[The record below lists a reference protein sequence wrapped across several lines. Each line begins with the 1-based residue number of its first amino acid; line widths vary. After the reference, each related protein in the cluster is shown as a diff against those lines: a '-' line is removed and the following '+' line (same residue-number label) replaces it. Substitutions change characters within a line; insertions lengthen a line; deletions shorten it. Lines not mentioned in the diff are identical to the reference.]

1 MVAAAVKTTKTVK
14 EEEEEVT
21 KTRRKTK
28 KTVEPLTLLMKRGK
42 AKVDS
47 MKNLT
52 FSLYGTTTVDGWG
65 VLDFGTVDIPPGK
78 ALYLEA
84 DLAGTNRGV
93 LIIPKL
99 FNSGKDVQLI
109 VPVVNLSRE
118 FRTLY
123 GGESLVKGTLVTV
136 AEIAVSI

>member
-1 MVAAAVKTTKTVK
+1 MVAVKTSKV
-14 EEEEEVT
+14 EEVV
-21 KTRRKTK
+21 KKRRTTK

-47 MKNLT
+47 TKNLT

-93 LIIPKL
+93 LIVPKL
-99 FNSGKDVQLI
+99 FNAGKDVQLI

-118 FRTLY
+118 FKTLY
-123 GGESLVKGTLVTV
+123 GGEALVKGILVTV
-136 AEIAVSI
+136 AEIAVGV

>member
-1 MVAAAVKTTKTVK
+1 MAANKTKTV
-14 EEEEEVT
+14 EEAI
-21 KTRRKTK
+21 KTRRTTK
-28 KTVEPLTLLMKRGK
+28 KKQTVEPLTLLMKRGK

-47 MKNLT
+47 TKNLT

-93 LIIPKL
+93 LIVPKL
-99 FNSGKDVQLI
+99 FNAGKDVQLI

-118 FRTLY
+118 FKTLY
-123 GGESLVKGTLVTV
+123 GGEELVKGILVTA
-136 AEIAVSI
+136 AEIAVSV

>member
-1 MVAAAVKTTKTVK
+1 MAANKTKAV
-14 EEEEEVT
+14 EEAI
-21 KTRRKTK
+21 KTRRTTKK

-47 MKNLT
+47 TKNLT
-52 FSLYGTTTVDGWG
+52 FSLYGTTTIDGWG

-93 LIIPKL
+93 LIVPKL
-99 FNSGKDVQLI
+99 FNAGKDVQLI
-109 VPVVNLSRE
+109 VPVINLSRE
-118 FRTLY
+118 FKTLY
-123 GGESLVKGTLVTV
+123 GGEELVKGILVTA
-136 AEIAVSI
+136 AEIAVSV

>member
-1 MVAAAVKTTKTVK
+1 MVAVKTSKV
-14 EEEEEVT
+14 EEVV
-21 KTRRKTK
+21 KKRRTTK

-47 MKNLT
+47 TKNLT

-93 LIIPKL
+93 LIVPKL
-99 FNSGKDVQLI
+99 FNAGKDVQLI

-118 FRTLY
+118 FKTLY
-123 GGESLVKGTLVTV
+123 GGEELVKGILVTA
-136 AEIAVSI
+136 AEIAVSV

>member
-1 MVAAAVKTTKTVK
+1 MVAAVKTNKAV
-14 EEEEEVT
+14 EEAI

-28 KTVEPLTLLMKRGK
+28 KVVEALVIKKGK
-42 AKVDS
+42 CKVTENE
-47 MKNLT
+47 MI

>member
-1 MVAAAVKTTKTVK
+1 MVAVKTTKTV
-14 EEEEEVT
+14 EEAV
-21 KTRRKTK
+21 KKRRTTK
-28 KTVEPLTLLMKRGK
+28 KPVEPLTLLMKRGK

-47 MKNLT
+47 TKNLT

-93 LIIPKL
+93 LIVPKL
-99 FNSGKDVQLI
+99 FNAGKDVQLI

-118 FRTLY
+118 FKTLY
-123 GGESLVKGTLVTV
+123 GGEALVKGILVTV
-136 AEIAVSI
+136 AEIVVGV

>member
-1 MVAAAVKTTKTVK
+1 MVAAVKTNKAVK
-14 EEEEEVT
+14 EEAI

-28 KTVEPLTLLMKRGK
+28 KVVEALVIKKGK
-42 AKVDS
+42 CKVTENE
-47 MKNLT
+47 MI

-99 FNSGKDVQLI
+99 FNAGKDVQLI

>member
-1 MVAAAVKTTKTVK
+1 MVAVKATNKVEEAVKKRRTTKK
-14 EEEEEVT
+14 P
-21 KTRRKTK
+21 
-28 KTVEPLTLLMKRGK
+28 VEPLTLLMKRGK

-47 MKNLT
+47 TKNLT

-93 LIIPKL
+93 LIVPKL
-99 FNSGKDVQLI
+99 FNAGKDVQLI

-118 FRTLY
+118 FKTLY
-123 GGESLVKGTLVTV
+123 GGEALVKGILVTV
-136 AEIAVSI
+136 AEIAVGV

>member
-1 MVAAAVKTTKTVK
+1 MAANKTKAV
-14 EEEEEVT
+14 EEAI
-21 KTRRKTK
+21 KTRRTTK
-28 KTVEPLTLLMKRGK
+28 KKQTVEPLTLLMKRGK

-47 MKNLT
+47 TKNLT

-93 LIIPKL
+93 LIVPKL
-99 FNSGKDVQLI
+99 FNAGKDVQLI

-118 FRTLY
+118 FKTLY
-123 GGESLVKGTLVTV
+123 GGEALVKGILVTV
-136 AEIAVSI
+136 AEIAVGV

>member
-1 MVAAAVKTTKTVK
+1 MVAVKTSKVEEAVK
-14 EEEEEVT
+14 
-21 KTRRKTK
+21 KRRTTK

-47 MKNLT
+47 TKNLT

-93 LIIPKL
+93 LIVPKL
-99 FNSGKDVQLI
+99 FNAGKDVQLI

-123 GGESLVKGTLVTV
+123 GGEELVKGILVTV
-136 AEIAVSI
+136 AEIAVSV

>member
-1 MVAAAVKTTKTVK
+1 MVAVKTSKVEEAVK
-14 EEEEEVT
+14 
-21 KTRRKTK
+21 KRRTTK

-47 MKNLT
+47 TKNLT

-93 LIIPKL
+93 LIVPKL
-99 FNSGKDVQLI
+99 FNSGQDVQLI

-118 FRTLY
+118 FKTLY
-123 GGESLVKGTLVTV
+123 GGEELVKGILVTV
-136 AEIAVSI
+136 AEIAVSV

>member
-1 MVAAAVKTTKTVK
+1 MVMAANKTKAV
-14 EEEEEVT
+14 EEAI
-21 KTRRKTK
+21 KTRRTTK
-28 KTVEPLTLLMKRGK
+28 KKQTVEPLTLLMKRGK

-47 MKNLT
+47 TKNLT

-93 LIIPKL
+93 LIVPKL
-99 FNSGKDVQLI
+99 FNAGKDVQLI

-118 FRTLY
+118 FKTLY
-123 GGESLVKGTLVTV
+123 GGEELVKGILVTA
-136 AEIAVSI
+136 AEIAVSV

>member
-14 EEEEEVT
+14 EEEAAT

-28 KTVEPLTLLMKRGK
+28 KQTVEPLTLLMKRGK

-99 FNSGKDVQLI
+99 FNAGKDVQLI

-123 GGESLVKGTLVTV
+123 GGESLVKGILVTV

>member
-1 MVAAAVKTTKTVK
+1 MI
-14 EEEEEVT
+14 
-21 KTRRKTK
+21 
-28 KTVEPLTLLMKRGK
+28 
-42 AKVDS
+42 
-47 MKNLT
+47 

-99 FNSGKDVQLI
+99 FNAGQDVQLI

>member
-1 MVAAAVKTTKTVK
+1 MVMAANKTKTAV
-14 EEEEEVT
+14 EEAP

-28 KTVEPLTLLMKRGK
+28 KQTVEPLTLLMKRGK

-65 VLDFGTVDIPPGK
+65 VLDFGTVAIPPGK

>member
-1 MVAAAVKTTKTVK
+1 MVAVKATKTV
-14 EEEEEVT
+14 EEAIKKWRT
-21 KTRRKTK
+21 TK
-28 KTVEPLTLLMKRGK
+28 KPVEPLTLLMKRGK

-47 MKNLT
+47 TKNLT

-93 LIIPKL
+93 LIVPKL
-99 FNSGKDVQLI
+99 FNAGNDVQLI

-118 FRTLY
+118 FKTLY
-123 GGESLVKGTLVTV
+123 GGEALVKGILVTV
-136 AEIAVSI
+136 AEIAVGV

>member
-14 EEEEEVT
+14 EEAAAT
-21 KTRRKTK
+21 KTRRKK
-28 KTVEPLTLLMKRGK
+28 QTVEPLTLLMKRGK
-42 AKVDS
+42 AKVDET
-47 MKNLT
+47 KHLT

-99 FNSGKDVQLI
+99 FNAGKDVQLI

>member
-1 MVAAAVKTTKTVK
+1 MVVVANKTKAVEEAVVK
-14 EEEEEVT
+14 
-21 KTRRKTK
+21 KRRTTK

-47 MKNLT
+47 TKNLT

-93 LIIPKL
+93 LIVPKL
-99 FNSGKDVQLI
+99 FNAGKDVQLI
-109 VPVVNLSRE
+109 VPVINLSRE
-118 FRTLY
+118 FKTLY
-123 GGESLVKGTLVTV
+123 GGEELVKGILVTA
-136 AEIAVSI
+136 AEIAVSV

>member
-14 EEEEEVT
+14 EEEAAT

-28 KTVEPLTLLMKRGK
+28 KQTVEPLTLLMKRGK

-99 FNSGKDVQLI
+99 FNAGKDVQLI

>member
-1 MVAAAVKTTKTVK
+1 MVMAANKTKTV
-14 EEEEEVT
+14 EEAI
-21 KTRRKTK
+21 KTRRTTK
-28 KTVEPLTLLMKRGK
+28 KKQTVEPLTLLMKRGK

-47 MKNLT
+47 TKNLT

-93 LIIPKL
+93 LIVPKL
-99 FNSGKDVQLI
+99 FNAGKDVQLI

-118 FRTLY
+118 FKTLY
-123 GGESLVKGTLVTV
+123 GGEELVKGILVTA
-136 AEIAVSI
+136 AEIAVSV

>member
-1 MVAAAVKTTKTVK
+1 MVAVKTKTT
-14 EEEEEVT
+14 EEAI

-28 KTVEPLTLLMKRGK
+28 KTVEPLTLLMKRGN
-42 AKVDS
+42 AKVDET
-47 MKNLT
+47 KHLT

-93 LIIPKL
+93 LIVPKL
-99 FNSGKDVQLI
+99 FNAGKDVQLI

-118 FRTLY
+118 FKTLY
-123 GGESLVKGTLVTV
+123 GGEALVKGILVTV
-136 AEIAVSI
+136 AEIAVSV